1 MYCLEVAPEFREV
14 LFDTWTN
21 VLLVYK
27 YGGEAGLRHYR
38 HFLSNKEHNKLQHAL
53 NSNRKGSSP
62 LESVPTLDGSNYP
75 IWAEAMKSYLKFSGL
90 WQTTAGGAPTVPD
103 YSKTNDA
110 GEIFKWQ
117 MIQNEINNKDDAA
130 VGAILL
136 QVSPSIKDQLKD
148 FKTAKECWDH
158 LATSLNK
165 PGPAQIFGDFRQVI
179 AFRFSGNQNPDAE
192 IPKLALLFGK
202 LGANSVTIDPFLQ
215 SMILLNAI
223 PPKWDHLVSTFLST
237 KKKDDIKFDD
247 ICSILVAEFH
257 RQTTMQGIKPAKAN
271 KISGAQHKKQDPKW
285 KKDKKDKGKK
295 KEEGSSE
302 KSDDKKKEWKEHGG
316 RRQKKQTASVT
327 ETSQVLS
334 FTAPTMVHPTI
345 ISQQSMID
353 SRPTRSPQTFQ
364 QGTPTKVSI
373 ETVKTLEQRLLKDE
387 SPRPLKR
394 ARTDDEVSLGDESD
408 DDSLEWGS
416 AAEEMDTDMEDRRFW
431 DSYV

>member
-21 VLLVYK
+21 VVLVYK
-27 YGGEAGLRHYR
+27 YGGEAGLRHYG
-38 HFLSNKEHNKLQHAL
+38 HFLSNKERNKLQHAL
-53 NSNRKGSSP
+53 NGNGKGSSP

-90 WQTTAGGAPTVPD
+90 WQTTAGGAPTIPD
-103 YSKTNDA
+103 YSKTDDA
-110 GEIFKWQ
+110 GKIFKWQ
-117 MIQNEINNKDDAA
+117 TIQNEINNKDDAA
-130 VGAILL
+130 
-136 QVSPSIKDQLKD
+136 DQLKD

-179 AFRFSGNQNPDAE
+179 AFQFSGNQNPDAE

-202 LGANSVTIDPFLQ
+202 LGANSVTINPFLQ

-247 ICSILVAEFH
+247 IRSILVAEFH
-257 RQTTMQGIKPAKAN
+257 RQTMMQGIKPAKAN
-271 KISGAQHKKQDPKW
+271 KISGVQHKKQDPKW

-302 KSDDKKKEWKEHGG
+302 KSDDKKKEQKECGG
-316 RRQKKQTASVT
+316 RRQKKQTASVA
-327 ETSQVLS
+327 ETSQTHVLL
-334 FTAPTMVHPTI
+334 
-345 ISQQSMID
+345 D
-353 SRPTRSPQTFQ
+353 RPRLFKELPL
-364 QGTPTKVSI
+364 KVSG
-373 ETVKTLEQRLLKDE
+373 KL
-387 SPRPLKR
+387 SPRP
-394 ARTDDEVSLGDESD
+394 
-408 DDSLEWGS
+408 
-416 AAEEMDTDMEDRRFW
+416 
-431 DSYV
+431 